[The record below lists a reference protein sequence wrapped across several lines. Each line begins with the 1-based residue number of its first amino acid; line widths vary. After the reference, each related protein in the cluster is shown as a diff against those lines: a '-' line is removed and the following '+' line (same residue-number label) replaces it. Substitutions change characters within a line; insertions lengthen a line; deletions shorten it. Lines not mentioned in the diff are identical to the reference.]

1 MEPFS
6 VLLVEVADAE
16 FVFRVGITIVV
27 LEIHKPDVLPIVQE
41 LRCGPTGSKL
51 VEIWVAPEF
60 PFNASKLLVTPVKK
74 ILKKGIP
81 KVKGMCAC
89 CGVGN
94 PEATKEDIDD
104 GYNITWVYR
113 TTCCNSEV
121 LDENGLDVGEWS

>member
-1 MEPFS
+1 MSKHKVAAGNTDFS
-6 VLLVEVADAE
+6 NPQ
-16 FVFRVGITIVV
+16 T
-27 LEIHKPDVLPIVQE
+27 
-41 LRCGPTGSKL
+41 
-51 VEIWVAPEF
+51 
-60 PFNASKLLVTPVKK
+60 VKK